1 MANQKNLRKTWQ
13 ILFSPIHKSNKKSND
28 LSNLLINGVNTDY
41 PTLMACHFNKYFTS
55 IANLT
60 VQNINPSNMCPTSN
74 ISQNP
79 NTFSFLDT
87 ALTKKEIIEATKLLS
102 DKKNSWLH
110 WYLHQL
116 YKTNN
121 FFPYQPCLSHTQ
133 SLFSHRCCSSP
144 IQNSK
149 SNPYI

>member
-1 MANQKNLRKTWQ
+1 
-13 ILFSPIHKSNKKSND
+13 
-28 LSNLLINGVNTDY
+28 
-41 PTLMACHFNKYFTS
+41 MACHFNKYFTS

-102 DKKNSWLH
+102 DKKTPDYTGVSTNFIKQTISSLINPVYHILNLSFALVLFPSNS
-110 WYLHQL
+110 
-116 YKTNN
+116 
-121 FFPYQPCLSHTQ
+121 
-133 SLFSHRCCSSP
+133 R
-144 IQNSK
+144 
-149 SNPYI
+149 